1 MRIKLPLKLVLF
13 LGLLGFT
20 AYFMPHPIVR
30 QTEDLMLYKIL
41 RIIGLFAIVLGLG
54 SLFVHHWDRIKRRRE
69 RWQYSVVMFVC
80 FFGSAVIGIFGGMDG
95 EGPLVTR
102 VGSFSFDIQHIFDY
116 MTVPLGATMFSLL
129 AFYMSSAA
137 YRAFR
142 VRNFASGLLL
152 GAAFIVMLGVVPLGD
167 MLPMNMIIFGL
178 LAFAGLYFSIRA
190 FMTENYRMG
199 ITLAAGFAASL
210 VTAFLLRNVPL
221 SSVSQ
226 WIMEIP
232 NTASK
237 RGIAF
242 GVSVGIIATSIKIIL
257 GIERSWLG
265 GNE

>member
-1 MRIKLPLKLVLF
+1 M
-13 LGLLGFT
+13 
-20 AYFMPHPIVR
+20 
-30 QTEDLMLYKIL
+30 
-41 RIIGLFAIVLGLG
+41 
-54 SLFVHHWDRIKRRRE
+54 
-69 RWQYSVVMFVC
+69 
-80 FFGSAVIGIFGGMDG
+80 
-95 EGPLVTR
+95 
-102 VGSFSFDIQHIFDY
+102 
-116 MTVPLGATMFSLL
+116 

-152 GAAFIVMLGVVPLGD
+152 GAAFIVMLGVVPIGD
-167 MLPMNMIIFGL
+167 MFPMNLIIFGL
-178 LAFAGLYFSIRA
+178 FSLTAVYYAITAFREKSYFLASW
-190 FMTENYRMG
+190 
-199 ITLAAGFAASL
+199 LAAGFVFSALAAY
-210 VTAFLLRNVPL
+210 FLRDVPL

-265 GNE
+265 GGE